1 LRRGI
6 VTASHITV
14 EQLRRSIAVAKKDLR
29 VYYSKGPVVIFG
41 ILMPT
46 FLFLAFSIGREIS
59 IHSLLPGMLAVT
71 VFFTASA
78 VSPVIAPWE
87 TQGRT
92 LERLAS
98 CPIAV
103 WTILLGD
110 ALASFIFGVA
120 LSAIPIAVGLVAG
133 VSLAHPLILAL
144 GIVLAAFCFSSLALI
159 FSSPATSSAA
169 TIMMLSSLV
178 KFPLVFISGI
188 FIPLDGLPAWGKG
201 IASVSPLTYFADLAR
216 YCVWGTSHYPASVNL
231 LILLAFTVAFFITAV
246 KLHERSLP
254 RRLSS

>member
-1 LRRGI
+1 MA
-6 VTASHITV
+6 TS
-14 EQLRRSIAVAKKDLR
+14 QLRRSFAIAKKDLR

-41 ILMPT
+41 ILMPA
-46 FLFLAFSIGREIS
+46 FLFLAFSIGREMS
-59 IHSLLPGMLAVT
+59 MDFLVPGMLGVT

-78 VSPVIAPWE
+78 VSPLVAPWE
-87 TQGRT
+87 TQART

-98 CPIAV
+98 CPVAV

-120 LSAIPIAVGLVAG
+120 ISIVPIVVGLGAG
-133 VSLAHPLILAL
+133 VSIVHPFILAL
-144 GIVLAAFCFSSLALI
+144 GIILAAFCFSSLALV
-159 FSSPATSSAA
+159 FSFPATSSPA

-188 FIPLDGLPAWGKG
+188 FIPLDELPSWGRG
-201 IASVSPLTYFADLAR
+201 IASVSPLTYFTDLAR
-216 YCVWGTSHYPASVNL
+216 YCVGGTSHYPVFVDLVAVL
-231 LILLAFTVAFFITAV
+231 GFTVIFWVVAV

-254 RRLSS
+254 KRL